1 MACGRGRVRLG
12 RFLVGRPTRAAASA
26 LYRAVVRQARQAAFY
41 DAGGVPDTLDGRFEL
56 IALHA
61 FLVLRRLKAERPR
74 TRNLAQALFDEMFA
88 DMDRS
93 LREMGA
99 GDLGVGRRV
108 KAMAAAFY
116 GRVAAYERGLAEGD
130 ETLQAA
136 LARNLFGTV
145 AAERPK
151 LAAMGGYLKAQVALL
166 DRQPIDRLA
175 AGEVRFAPF

>member
-1 MACGRGRVRLG
+1 MRLARLLVR
-12 RFLVGRPTRAAASA
+12 RRTPAAAGA
-26 LYRAVVRQARQAAFY
+26 LYGAVVRQAREAAFY
-41 DAGGVPDTLDGRFEL
+41 GEGGVPDTLDGRFEL

-61 FLVLRRLKAERPR
+61 FLVLRRLKAEHGR
-74 TRNLAQALFDEMFA
+74 TRVLAQAVFDEMFA

-93 LREMGA
+93 LRELGA

-130 ETLQAA
+130 GALEAA

-145 AAERPK
+145 AHERQK
-151 LAAMGGYLKAQVALL
+151 VAAMRRYLRAQVALL
-166 DRQPIDRLA
+166 DGQPIDRLI
-175 AGEVRFAPF
+175 AGEVRFARP